1 MFDSENNVVIFIKSP
16 SVSLYLGDGGKG
28 LDTPGGQVMQAELV
42 LEAVSKAV
50 AKRAIET
57 GKYTP
62 LVAGPD
68 AINKYANEL
77 QNKYADAIHKIYV
90 EDKFMSFGL
99 KKVID
104 LKSRI
109 EKEKS
114 RVSEI

>member
-1 MFDSENNVVIFIKSP
+1 MFDSENNVVIFIKLP
-16 SVSLYLGDGGKG
+16 AVSLYLGEGGKG
-28 LDTPGGQVMQAELV
+28 LDSPSGQVMQAELV

-62 LVAGPD
+62 LVTGPD

-77 QNKYADAIHKIYV
+77 QNKYAAAIHKIYV
-90 EDKFMSFGL
+90 EDKFMSFGS